1 MQIFRDYSSPNCE
14 KRKNNQPPNK
24 VILHYT
30 GMKDE
35 LEQIIRQRV
44 ESFLEN
50 MNLVTREEFEVTNAM
65 IVKSREEQER
75 LLLRIAELE
84 MQIATLF
91 PKKSPKGSANKQT
104 KTKKNP
110 KKSVST
116 FK

>member
-1 MQIFRDYSSPNCE
+1 MQTRNRLFDDLA
-14 KRKNNQPPNK
+14 K
-24 VILHYT
+24 VATSAAGTVT

-50 MNLVTREEFEVTNAM
+50 MNLVTREEFEVTHAM

-84 MQIATLF
+84 MQIAALSS
-91 PKKSPKGSANKQT
+91 KKSPKGSTNKRT
-104 KTKKNP
+104 KTKKII
-110 KKSVST
+110 KKSKST
-116 FK
+116 YK